1 MDSSDTKQDDLNFLR
16 RLAEAGQDAPLTM
29 GPYLIAGGGWFGL
42 ASLAIGLAQLGA
54 IPGGVNAVLG
64 QAMLIAVVGFAV
76 TLFMLI
82 RRERGRVQN
91 TTNDT
96 LGAAWSAVGWGIFF
110 FVVAISLVVARTGEE
125 YLLNSISLVVLTLY
139 AMAWK
144 LSAEVSRKSWM
155 NAIVGLTVISLLIVA
170 VSIGSMFSWLAY
182 AAALLLSAVL
192 PGFYLVSLARKQQR

>member
-76 TLFMLI
+76 TLFMLL

-91 TTNDT
+91 TTNNT
-96 LGAAWSAVGWGIFF
+96 LGAAWSAVGWGIFL
-110 FVVAISLVVARTGEE
+110 FVIAISLVVARTGEE

-170 VSIGSMFSWLAY
+170 VSIASMFSWLAY

>member
-1 MDSSDTKQDDLNFLR
+1 MTTDEAPNDDLSFLR
-16 RLAEAGQDAPLTM
+16 NLAEAGQDAPLTM

-42 ASLAIGLAQLGA
+42 ASLVIGLTQIGA
-54 IPGGVNAVLG
+54 IPSGANAVLW
-64 QAMLIAVVGFAV
+64 QPMLIAFVGFAV
-76 TLFMLI
+76 TLFLLI

-91 TTNDT
+91 TTNNT

-110 FVVAISLVVARTGEE
+110 FFVAIFIVAARTGEG

-139 AMAWK
+139 AVAWK
-144 LSAEVSRKSWM
+144 LSAAVSRKPWM
-155 NAIVGLTVISLLIVA
+155 NGIVFLTIVSLLTVA
-170 VSIGSMFSWLAY
+170 ASIGSMFSWLAY

>member
-110 FVVAISLVVARTGEE
+110 FVVAISLVVARTGEG

>member
-42 ASLAIGLAQLGA
+42 ASLAIGLAQIGA
-54 IPGGVNAVLG
+54 IPSGVNAVLG

-76 TLFMLI
+76 TLFMLL

-91 TTNDT
+91 TTNNT
-96 LGAAWSAVGWGIFF
+96 LGAAWSAVGWGIFL
-110 FVVAISLVVARTGEE
+110 FVIAISLVVARTGEE

>member
-64 QAMLIAVVGFAV
+64 QAMLIAFVGFAV
-76 TLFMLI
+76 TLFLLI

-91 TTNDT
+91 TTNNT

-110 FVVAISLVVARTGEE
+110 FFVAISLVVARTGEE
-125 YLLNSISLVVLTLY
+125 YLLNSMFLVVLTLY
-139 AMAWK
+139 AVAWK
-144 LSAEVSRKSWM
+144 LSAEVARKSWM
-155 NAIVGLTVISLLIVA
+155 NVIVGLTVISLLIVA
-170 VSIGSMFSWLAY
+170 ASIGSMFSWLAY

>member
-76 TLFMLI
+76 TLFMLL

-91 TTNDT
+91 TTNNT

-110 FVVAISLVVARTGEE
+110 FFVAIFIVAARTGEG

-139 AMAWK
+139 AVAWK
-144 LSAEVSRKSWM
+144 LSAAVSRKPWM
-155 NAIVGLTVISLLIVA
+155 NGIVFLTIVSLLTVA
-170 VSIGSMFSWLAY
+170 ASIGSMFSWLAY

>member
-1 MDSSDTKQDDLNFLR
+1 MESSDAKQDDLSFLR
-16 RLAEAGQDAPLTM
+16 NLAEAGQDAPLTM

-42 ASLAIGLAQLGA
+42 ASLVIGLAQIGA
-54 IPGGVNAVLG
+54 IPSGANAVVW
-64 QAMLIAVVGFAV
+64 QSMLVAFVGFAV
-76 TLFMLI
+76 TLFLLI

-91 TTNDT
+91 TTNNT
-96 LGAAWSAVGWGIFF
+96 LGAAWSAVGWGIFLF
-110 FVVAISLVVARTGEE
+110 AVAIFIVAAKTGEG

-144 LSAEVSRKSWM
+144 LSAEVSRKPWM
-155 NAIVGLTVISLLIVA
+155 NGIVFLTVISLLIVA

-182 AAALLLSAVL
+182 AAALILSAVL

>member
-42 ASLAIGLAQLGA
+42 ASLVIGLTQIGA
-54 IPGGVNAVLG
+54 IPSGANAVLW
-64 QAMLIAVVGFAV
+64 QPILIAFVGFAV
-76 TLFMLI
+76 TLFLLI

-91 TTNDT
+91 TTNNT
-96 LGAAWSAVGWGIFF
+96 LGAAWSAVGWGIFVF
-110 FVVAISLVVARTGEE
+110 FVAIFIVAARTGEG

-139 AMAWK
+139 AVAWK
-144 LSAEVSRKSWM
+144 LSAAVSRKPWM
-155 NAIVGLTVISLLIVA
+155 NGIVFLTVVSLLTVA
-170 VSIGSMFSWLAY
+170 ASIGSMFSWLAY

>member
-76 TLFMLI
+76 TLFMLL

-91 TTNDT
+91 TTNNT
-96 LGAAWSAVGWGIFF
+96 LGAAWSAVGWGIFL
-110 FVVAISLVVARTGEE
+110 FVIAISLVVARTGEE

-182 AAALLLSAVL
+182 AAALFLSAVF
-192 PGFYLVSLARKQQR
+192 PGIYLVSLARERQR

>member
-1 MDSSDTKQDDLNFLR
+1 MTTDNAPNDDLSFLR
-16 RLAEAGQDAPLTM
+16 NLAEAGQDAPLTM

-42 ASLAIGLAQLGA
+42 ASLVIGLAQLRA
-54 IPGGVNAVLG
+54 IPGDVNAVLW

-76 TLFMLI
+76 TLFMLL

-91 TTNDT
+91 TTNNT
-96 LGAAWSAVGWGIFF
+96 LGAAWSAVGWGIFL
-110 FVVAISLVVARTGEE
+110 FVIAISLVVARTGEE

-155 NAIVGLTVISLLIVA
+155 NAIVGLTVVSLLIVA
-170 VSIGSMFSWLAY
+170 ASIGSMFSWLAY
-182 AAALLLSAVL
+182 AAALILSAVL
-192 PGFYLVSLARKQQR
+192 PGFYLVRLAREPQR

>member
-16 RLAEAGQDAPLTM
+16 CLAEAGQDAPLTM

-76 TLFMLI
+76 TLFMLL

-91 TTNDT
+91 TTNNT
-96 LGAAWSAVGWGIFF
+96 LGAAWSAVGWGIFL
-110 FVVAISLVVARTGEE
+110 FVIAISLVVARTGEE